1 MWKLTVQSVV
11 LSVVRYVFM
20 FGLGTVL
27 VLGPPGASQAMAQ
40 TVERDPQ
47 ALKLI
52 ASSLNAI
59 TAGVTVND
67 VVLQA
72 NASYFAGS
80 DQESGTATLTALG
93 NQESLVQLGLNE
105 GPREEL
111 RNGPAGV
118 WSGPDGTV
126 HWMATHNCWIDA
138 NWFFPALTLEA
149 LQTDPTLG
157 VVYVG
162 PVVWNGVPA
171 VGLQFFHIIPGQT
184 TAMTAEIQNLSN
196 IYLYLDPKSFLP
208 LALDFN
214 THLPSDLNAIIPVE
228 IQFANYQSAS
238 GVLVPFSIQKFQ
250 LGSLI
255 LALTLTQ
262 ATVNT
267 TVPPST
273 FTLPPPPTGGA
284 Q

>member
-1 MWKLTVQSVV
+1 
-11 LSVVRYVFM
+11 M
-20 FGLGTVL
+20 FGLVSVL

-47 ALKLI
+47 ALSLI
-52 ASSLNAI
+52 ASSLKAI
-59 TAGVTVND
+59 TGGVTVND
-67 VVLQA
+67 VILQA
-72 NASYFAGS
+72 NASYVAGS
-80 DQESGTATLTALG
+80 DQETGTATLTALG
-93 NQESLVQLGLNE
+93 NQESLVQLGLSE

-111 RNGPAGV
+111 RNGPEGV

-138 NWFFPALTLEA
+138 DWFYPALTLEA

-162 PVVWNGVPA
+162 PVTWNGVPA
-171 VGLQFFHIIPGQT
+171 VALQFFHIIPGQT

-196 IYLYLDPKSFLP
+196 LYLYLDPKSFLP

-214 THLPSDLNAIIPVE
+214 THLPSDLNGNIPVE
-228 IQFANYQSAS
+228 IQFTNYQSIG
-238 GVLVPFSIQKFQ
+238 GVLVPFGIQKFLQ
-250 LGSLI
+250 GSLN
-255 LALTLTQ
+255 LTLTLTQ
-262 ATVNT
+262 ATINT
-267 TVPPST
+267 AIPPST
-273 FTLPPPPTGGA
+273 FALPPSPTGGA